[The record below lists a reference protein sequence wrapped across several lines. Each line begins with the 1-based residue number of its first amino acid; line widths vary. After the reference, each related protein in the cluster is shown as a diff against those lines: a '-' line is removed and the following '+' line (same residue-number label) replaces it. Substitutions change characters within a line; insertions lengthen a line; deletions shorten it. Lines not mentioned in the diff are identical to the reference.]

1 MKVKKH
7 AKKSKSIAKVEP
19 SEGTLQIVK
28 LAKKLA
34 SATSTPVEK
43 GKIIVSVGDRP
54 IMKITGVGK
63 DIPTVSLRPFLAFN
77 PLIKDEDKN
86 KSEALRFKIATG
98 LKMKF
103 WNHPKQSCS
112 FTYVGPEKLLTKKL
126 RLALPKLRRAV
137 EVMG

>member
-1 MKVKKH
+1 MKVKKSI
-7 AKKSKSIAKVEP
+7 KKSKKVEVTEP

-34 SATSTPVEK
+34 SATSETRK

-77 PLIKDEDKN
+77 PLIKDEDKS
-86 KSEALRFKIATG
+86 KSEALRFKLATG
-98 LKMKF
+98 LKAKF

-112 FTYVGPEKLLTKKL
+112 FTYTGPEKLLTKKL
-126 RLALPKLRRAV
+126 KIALPKLRRAV